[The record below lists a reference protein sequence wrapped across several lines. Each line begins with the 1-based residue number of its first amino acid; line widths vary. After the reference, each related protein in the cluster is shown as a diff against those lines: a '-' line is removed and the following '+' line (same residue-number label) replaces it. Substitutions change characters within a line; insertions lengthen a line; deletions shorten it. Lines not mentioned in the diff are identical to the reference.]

1 MELRQAALLT
11 PFSEQTTWQEP
22 GFLDALDG
30 VLTAEDTAVGLTAGE
45 EKAENWF
52 SKNGPEACGKGK
64 LFKEWLS

>member
-1 MELRQAALLT
+1 M
-11 PFSEQTTWQEP
+11 WQEP

-52 SKNGPEACGKGK
+52 LKNGPEACGKGK